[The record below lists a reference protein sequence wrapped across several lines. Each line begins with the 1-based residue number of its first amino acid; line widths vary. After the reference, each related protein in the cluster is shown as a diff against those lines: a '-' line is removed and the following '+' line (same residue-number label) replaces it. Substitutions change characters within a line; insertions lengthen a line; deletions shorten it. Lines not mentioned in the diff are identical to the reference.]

1 MANHTLIALTN
12 ARPASGDGKQNLI
25 IRSFSGDGGRSW
37 SKPEII
43 ADLQGAN
50 LCEPWILPS
59 PDRSRW
65 ACLMRA
71 NNRKM
76 NSMVIFSDD
85 HGRSW
90 SAPLPLPLPLPFSPI
105 NPYDYASFNDPIFRA
120 SDAVSAFAFQRG
132 DVAESA
138 HSIEFAVT
146 PRILA
151 SPNRMDALATEYS
164 ALFPLAKVGTRYT
177 GLAAPEQADKPQP
190 SLSLEPAFFSR
201 AYGASVEAVA
211 TANEALR
218 PQLYS
223 RLLALLRKKEI
234 LSADNRSRADASLLE
249 SDNKQLLLNIPQGT
263 MQVSTPRLEGA
274 VIKQNKPV
282 TINRLHISECT
293 VPAAVTMI
301 SLKESQTLENADRLL
316 LIFATNAVNFGMVTN
331 REGTRLLETG
341 QAPLLI
347 HTGKLSLSLKNRQA
361 KAPMAYALHLNGSR
375 AESIPVRQDSDG
387 LHVELDTA
395 RLQYGTVFF
404 EIEYRQK

>member
-1 MANHTLIALTN
+1 
-12 ARPASGDGKQNLI
+12 
-25 IRSFSGDGGRSW
+25 
-37 SKPEII
+37 
-43 ADLQGAN
+43 
-50 LCEPWILPS
+50 
-59 PDRSRW
+59 
-65 ACLMRA
+65 
-71 NNRKM
+71 
-76 NSMVIFSDD
+76 
-85 HGRSW
+85 
-90 SAPLPLPLPLPFSPI
+90 
-105 NPYDYASFNDPIFRA
+105 
-120 SDAVSAFAFQRG
+120 
-132 DVAESA
+132 
-138 HSIEFAVT
+138 
-146 PRILA
+146 
-151 SPNRMDALATEYS
+151 MDALATEYS

-177 GLAAPEQADKPQP
+177 GLAAPGQADRPQP

-201 AYGASVEAVA
+201 AYGAGVEAVA

-361 KAPMAYALHLNGSR
+361 QAPTAYALHLNGSR

-404 EIEYRQK
+404 EIEYQQK

>member
-1 MANHTLIALTN
+1 MANHTLIVLTN

-120 SDAVSAFAFQRG
+120 SDAVSVFAFQRG

-138 HSIEFAVT
+138 HSIEFAIT
-146 PRILA
+146 PKILA

-177 GLAAPEQADKPQP
+177 GLAAPEQADRPQP

-201 AYGASVEAVA
+201 AYGAGVEAVA

-361 KAPMAYALHLNGSR
+361 KVPTACALHLNGSR